1 VGTRPAIR
9 GLRLRPLGVA
19 RRHQGV
25 ETREAGTGVAIDA
38 PNCYLTRM
46 SDAVGGDRPAGL
58 PGLMPRARSAE
69 ELVDFVAADRAGVP
83 FLRYFDGDGRQQ
95 LVTLTPDRPRLTI
108 GRRPGNEVALGWDK
122 QVSAV
127 HSQLEHLAGEWLIAD
142 EGLSRNGT
150 FVNGERLASR
160 RRLRDG
166 DAIGVGETQLAF
178 YAPATRRTSVTSP
191 GHRTLDPVA
200 LSSTQRDVLAVL
212 CRPLFDGR
220 GLTLPTPNKQIAA
233 ELHLSVDAVKAQLRA
248 LFRKFQLEDAPQNE
262 KRVRLAEAAF
272 TAGVVRRGE

>member
-1 VGTRPAIR
+1 
-9 GLRLRPLGVA
+9 
-19 RRHQGV
+19 
-25 ETREAGTGVAIDA
+25 
-38 PNCYLTRM
+38 M
-46 SDAVGGDRPAGL
+46 
-58 PGLMPRARSAE
+58 PGLMPRARSAD
-69 ELVDFVAADRAGVP
+69 ELVEFVAADRTRVP
-83 FLRYFDGDGRQQ
+83 FLRYFDADGRQH
-95 LVTLTPDRPRLTI
+95 LVTLAPEQPRLTI

-127 HSQLEHLAGEWLIAD
+127 HAQLEHLAGEWLIAD

-150 FVNGERLASR
+150 FLNGERLTSR

-191 GHRTLDPVA
+191 GQQTLPPLA

-212 CRPLFDGR
+212 CRPLLEGR
-220 GLTLPTPNKQIAA
+220 GLVLPTPNKQIAA

-248 LFRKFQLEDAPQNE
+248 LFRKFHLEDAPQNE
-262 KRVRLAEAAF
+262 KRIRLAEAALA
-272 TAGVVRRGE
+272 TGIVRRAD